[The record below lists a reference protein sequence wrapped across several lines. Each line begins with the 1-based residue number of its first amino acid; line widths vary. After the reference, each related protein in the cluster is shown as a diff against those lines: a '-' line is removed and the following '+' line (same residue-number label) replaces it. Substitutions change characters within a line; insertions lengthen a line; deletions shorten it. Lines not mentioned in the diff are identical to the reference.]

1 MVAGGLGVAV
11 LPLEAIAPQLAS
23 LPLRAVRLADDWAA
37 RTHRI
42 ALRSEVPPAPA
53 TRTLIDALTP
63 R

>member
-1 MVAGGLGVAV
+1 
-11 LPLEAIAPQLAS
+11 
-23 LPLRAVRLADDWAA
+23 VRLADDWAA